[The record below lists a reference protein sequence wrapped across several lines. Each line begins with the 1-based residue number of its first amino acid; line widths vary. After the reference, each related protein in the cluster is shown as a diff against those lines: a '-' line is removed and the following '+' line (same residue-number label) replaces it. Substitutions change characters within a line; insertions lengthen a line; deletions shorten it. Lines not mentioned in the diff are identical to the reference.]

1 MGKQDRRD
9 GSLALSGQQALHTQQ
24 SRHRALLKGGSQ
36 CAEREELRASSELL
50 SGVPISLSLSC
61 NSSSSEW
68 NNIDPDER
76 EELQLKM
83 EDGEFW

>member
-1 MGKQDRRD
+1 MHTAAEHGAVLR
-9 GSLALSGQQALHTQQ
+9 GS
-24 SRHRALLKGGSQ
+24 SQ
-36 CAEREELRASSELL
+36 CAEPFASEREELRASSELL

-61 NSSSSEW
+61 YSSSSEW

>member
-1 MGKQDRRD
+1 MLRGN
-9 GSLALSGQQALHTQQ
+9 
-24 SRHRALLKGGSQ
+24 SQ
-36 CAEREELRASSELL
+36 CAEPFTSEEVRASSELL
-50 SGVPISLSLSC
+50 SGVLIQLSLSC
-61 NSSSSEW
+61 YSSSSEW